1 MRVRVTIFHCK
12 EWLSFSNFTHFHTWV
27 VISLLSLLILNIFR
41 CTIIIII
48 IQFKLESGK
57 TRNAAG
63 NSTPP
68 STERRSK
75 YRRKRS
81 SGPFSV
87 RLWYFLFL
95 QRYKLC
101 PSTEHLTNEQNNNNN
116 SMHTPKEPYVIAN
129 VLRIECLGAPLG
141 SRRCNLCQERGGFVL
156 I

>member
-41 CTIIIII
+41 CTIII
-48 IQFKLESGK
+48 QFKRESGK

-75 YRRKRS
+75 CIAEKDLVDLLVSVYDTFCSFKGTNYARLRNIWQVNLRR
-81 SGPFSV
+81 
-87 RLWYFLFL
+87 
-95 QRYKLC
+95 
-101 PSTEHLTNEQNNNNN
+101 PSCKKKNEQPPAPPICIL
-116 SMHTPKEPYVIAN
+116 HIKRPPHRVFRGT
-129 VLRIECLGAPLG
+129 LRIT
-141 SRRCNLCQERGGFVL
+141 
-156 I
+156 